1 MEGPTVKWNL
11 WRTGSVSVE
20 QRLERV
26 PEGDDAQRRM
36 RRLRRRIRL
45 IYADPSTGVECR
57 MTVVRRERPLS
68 KGASRPA
75 GYSWRRIVSA
85 RALQSCPHRADAA
98 APQEAEHQVP
108 PYSIRFINNPC
119 RP

>member
-1 MEGPTVKWNL
+1 MEGPTVKRNL
-11 WRTGSVSVE
+11 WRSGSSSSE
-20 QRLERV
+20 LSSESI

-57 MTVVRRERPLS
+57 MTVVRRELPLS

-98 APQEAEHQVP
+98 APQEAEHRLP
-108 PYSIRFINNPC
+108 SLL
-119 RP
+119 